1 MCLLREKYFVPHP
14 FYKIQYRCEFY
25 DYLFDIAAQMRQ
37 CGLDPAQ
44 RPSSDQSQPDEN

>member
-1 MCLLREKYFVPHP
+1 MYMYFIFILV
-14 FYKIQYRCEFY
+14 YRYRCECY